1 MGIRGV
7 VLAAPVLLLASAC
20 GAPGGSPGGSAGETP
35 AVLSGDQDDVA
46 LDGYDVAFDFDA
58 PVVPGDVVPR
68 VRSVG
73 TARVHTTV
81 VTARGGE
88 LTWTHDRGQGWAVR
102 TPAARPE
109 GAVEAAA
116 IVVWPDPAD
125 ADALQPGSRP
135 VVLQVDFRVD
145 APAPSRPGDD
155 GDNLVQ
161 WGRYGDRAQ
170 LKLQLDHGT
179 PSCRVA
185 GSGGVVLVAAK
196 RTVTSDRWYR
206 LSCSVTK
213 GEVTMRLTD
222 LDAGGEPLEWVRH
235 ADPGELRFG
244 RVPLSIAAKVGA
256 SGELDRNSVDQFSG
270 TIDRVVVDI
279 R

>member
-1 MGIRGV
+1 MSPMGIRGV
-7 VLAAPVLLLASAC
+7 VVVAPVLLLAGAC
-20 GAPGGSPGGSAGETP
+20 GAPEGSSDEELT
-35 AVLSGDQDDVA
+35 VVSGDQDDAA
-46 LDGYDVAFDFDA
+46 LDSYDVAFDFDA

-73 TARVHTTV
+73 TVRVHTAV

-88 LTWTHDRGQGWAVR
+88 LTWTQDRGRGWAVR
-102 TPAARPE
+102 TPPARAE
-109 GAVEAAA
+109 GAVQAAA

-125 ADALQPGSRP
+125 AEALQPGSRP
-135 VVLQVDFRVD
+135 VVLQIDFRVD
-145 APAPSRPGDD
+145 APTPSRPGDD

-161 WGRYGDRAQ
+161 WGRYGDGAQ

-185 GSGGVVLVAAK
+185 GSGGVVLVAAEQA
-196 RTVTSDRWYR
+196 VASDRWYR
-206 LSCSVTK
+206 LSCSVAA

-222 LDAGGEPLEWVRH
+222 LDGGGEPVEWVRH

-256 SGELDRNSVDQFSG
+256 SGELDRTSVDQFSG
-270 TIDRVVVDI
+270 TIDRVVVDV